1 MRIGIL
7 GGTFNPPHVGH
18 LTIAC
23 EAMKKAGL
31 DKVLFVPC
39 GNPPH
44 KDASDIPDGKHR
56 IEMVRLAIA
65 GHSDF
70 EISDIEVLD
79 RGKSY
84 TAKTLEKLKKIY
96 PDDRLCFIVGADSLC
111 QMEEWFCPEAI
122 FRQAEIVVAGRGGV
136 ENCDVEQTIEYYRTK
151 YNADITKITMDTI
164 EMSSSDIRRRIKCDQ
179 SIKDMV
185 CDKVIDY
192 IYKSGIY
199 KENRE

>member
-7 GGTFNPPHVGH
+7 GGTFNPPHTGH
-18 LTIAC
+18 LIVAR
-23 EAMKKAGL
+23 EAMEKAQL
-31 DKVLFVPC
+31 DKIVFIPC

-44 KDASDIPDGKHR
+44 KEISDIPDGKHR
-56 IEMVRLAIA
+56 IEMVKLAIEGHA
-65 GHSDF
+65 GF
-70 EISDIEVLD
+70 EISDIEVVD

-84 TAKTLEKLKKIY
+84 TAKTLEKLKELY

-111 QMEEWFCPEAI
+111 QMEEWFCPEEI

-136 ENCDVEQTIEYYRTK
+136 ENDDLEKAIKDYKVK
-151 YNADITKITMDTI
+151 YNADITKVDMNVID
-164 EMSSSDIRRRIKCDQ
+164 MSSSDIRRRIKCDQ

-185 CDKVIDY
+185 SDKVIDY
-192 IYKSGIY
+192 IYKSGVY

>member
-7 GGTFNPPHVGH
+7 GGTFNPPHIGH
-18 LTIAC
+18 LIVAR
-23 EAMKKAGL
+23 EAMEKASL
-31 DKVLFVPC
+31 DKIVFIPC

-44 KDASDIPDGKHR
+44 KDALDIPDGKYR
-56 IEMVRLAIA
+56 IDMVRLAIE
-65 GHSDF
+65 GHSGF
-70 EISDIEVLD
+70 EMSDIEVVD

-96 PDDRLCFIVGADSLC
+96 PDDRLCFVVGADSLC
-111 QMEEWFCPEAI
+111 QMEEWFCPAEI
-122 FRQAEIVVAGRGGV
+122 FRQAEIVVADRGGM
-136 ENCDVEQTIEYYRTK
+136 ENCDLEETIKYYKAK
-151 YNADITKITMDTI
+151 YNADITRITMEAV
-164 EMSSSDIRRRIKCDQ
+164 EMSSSDIRRRIKRDQ

>member
-7 GGTFNPPHVGH
+7 GGTFNPPHTGH
-18 LTIAC
+18 LIVAR
-23 EAMKKAGL
+23 EAMEKAQL
-31 DKVLFVPC
+31 DKIVFIPC

-44 KDASDIPDGKHR
+44 KEISDIPDGKHR
-56 IEMVRLAIA
+56 IEMVKLAIEGHA
-65 GHSDF
+65 GF
-70 EISDIEVLD
+70 EISDIEIVD

-96 PDDRLCFIVGADSLC
+96 PGDRLCFIVGADSLC
-111 QMEEWFCPEAI
+111 QMEEWFCPEEI

-136 ENCDVEQTIEYYRTK
+136 ENDDLEKAIKDYKVK
-151 YNADITKITMDTI
+151 YNADITKITMETVD
-164 EMSSSDIRRRIKCDQ
+164 MSSSDIRSRIKCDQ

-192 IYKSGIY
+192 IYRSEIY

>member
-7 GGTFNPPHVGH
+7 GGTFNPPHTGH
-18 LTIAC
+18 LTIAH
-23 EAMKKAGL
+23 EAMGKARL
-31 DKVLFVPC
+31 DKIVFIPC

-56 IEMVRLAIA
+56 IEMVRLAIEGHA
-65 GHSDF
+65 GF
-70 EISDIEVLD
+70 EISDIEVVD

-84 TAKTLEKLKKIY
+84 TAKTLEKLKEIY

-111 QMEEWFCPEAI
+111 QMEGWFCPEAI
-122 FRQAEIVVAGRGGV
+122 FQQAEIVVSGRGGV
-136 ENCDVEQTIEYYRTK
+136 ENCDVEETIEYYRVK
-151 YNADITKITMDTI
+151 YNADITKISMDTI
-164 EMSSSDIRRRIKCDQ
+164 DMSSSDIRRRIKCGK

-192 IYKSGIY
+192 IYVSGIY